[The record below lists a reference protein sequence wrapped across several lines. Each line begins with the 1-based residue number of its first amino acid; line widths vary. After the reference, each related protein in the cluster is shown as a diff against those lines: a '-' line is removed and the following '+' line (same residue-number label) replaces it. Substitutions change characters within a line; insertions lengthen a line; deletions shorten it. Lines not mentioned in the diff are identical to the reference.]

1 MSSIYTYVY
10 DTTEKVTSVKVDG
23 VASTERSSIA
33 DVEANS
39 NSFFSDTANGK
50 LYVAHAFDT
59 TIFTHSI
66 IAVVSLKYSTDS
78 KVFNGDYYDPRIS
91 SVPKLSMRIEK
102 EFGGVGQ
109 ISAGSLDLI
118 NLDGEFDSRA
128 NYLWDNSDS
137 NVTLKLGYDERVDE
151 MTYANY
157 SDFGVWAVESWKTGD
172 TTFSLNLKEPK
183 ARLDTEIPFEA
194 FDTTTYSGMDE
205 DDVGEPIPR
214 AYGKIYGARPI
225 LINSG
230 TKTFKVANHAIK
242 SLDDIRL
249 KISDVW
255 TTSTFTTTDLDN
267 GEFTCSAWED
277 GYEVAV
283 DFKGMKNSDGDLMD
297 NAAQIVE
304 DLLTYAGV
312 PSADLDSTAFNG
324 VEGKAYKRLNYGV
337 DNFGIQKTVR
347 GISLYLDELTPL
359 VDVIG
364 QINEIVGSY
373 LFVNASGKYYYG
385 VFEPLQGDPDSP
397 LVPLPSYDSTD
408 TLDFIPEVDSETIVS
423 KIFTKYAHRRNDDW
437 WQLATVERTA
447 NQYDHNAA
455 KETIVTS
462 ELPEL
467 SLTADAQYW
476 AQRKLVSDGLPLV
489 TYQVTLPAKGLST
502 LPGDQI
508 RVENARRSFNQVLEV
523 LEVDIDLSNGMAKL
537 LCGNLRNW
545 GQDVGFWSADA
556 PTLEDGVTAASP
568 WSSAWTAA
576 QKTWAKQN
584 IGYWTDANG
593 FADPADPDSFIPS
606 TWF

>member
-1 MSSIYTYVY
+1 MAFTITYEY
-10 DTTEKVTSVKVDG
+10 PTTESISAVKIDG
-23 VASTERSSIA
+23 VSATQRSSASGVESNPGSFYNDSANSLLYVSASTGS
-33 DVEANS
+33 V
-39 NSFFSDTANGK
+39 FGK
-50 LYVAHAFDT
+50 SVVAVA
-59 TIFTHSI
+59 
-66 IAVVSLKYSTDS
+66 SLKYATDS

-109 ISAGSLDLI
+109 ISAGSLDLL

-137 NVTLKLGYDERVDE
+137 KVTLKLGYDERVDE
-151 MTYANY
+151 MIYASY

-172 TTFSLNLKEPK
+172 TKFSLNLKESK
-183 ARLDTEIPFEA
+183 TRLDTDIPFEA

-267 GEFTCSAWED
+267 GEFTCSAWAD

-283 DFKGMKNSDGDLMD
+283 DFKGRKNADGDLMD

-385 VFEPLQGDPDSP
+385 VFEPTRGNGLS
-397 LVPLPSYDSTD
+397 SYDSTD
-408 TLDFIPEVDSETIVS
+408 TLDFIPEVDSESIVS

-447 NQYDHNAA
+447 NQYDHNVA

-523 LEVDIDLSNGMAKL
+523 LEVDIDLSKGMAKL

-545 GQDVGFWSADA
+545 GQDNGFWSADA

-568 WSSAWTAA
+568 WSAAWTDD